1 MNNNQNIGSQLN
13 PTNLQNVNVT
23 NLNTNQTKGKTIKQ
37 KIRNIF
43 LFLIFVGLIGI
54 GTSVYLLIDDNK
66 KYNTYIPIAADLI
79 SVEKINKSGIHYY
92 KGTYKYIIS
101 KKEYFYKSKKLYS
114 SSADRIIQ
122 IKYNKEDPTKLYD
135 ETASKNYFILL
146 FSSIAFS
153 FISMI
158 ISVSL
163 SSSKLKEIITVQV
176 IEQVTCVG
184 GRRIY
189 LSNINIPE
197 NTPSTYE
204 EKYYVYFS
212 NNLDKFNIGNK
223 LTFNIYQ
230 YNEVFTTEAYR
241 NNLARTIYNYKDDD
255 FTLIARQN

>member
-1 MNNNQNIGSQLN
+1 MNDSRNISNQQDL
-13 PTNLQNVNVT
+13 TKLQNVNVT
-23 NLNTNQTKGKTIKQ
+23 DSNINQTKDKKTKQ
-37 KIRNIF
+37 KVRNVF

-54 GTSVYLLIDDNK
+54 GISIYLLIDDNQ

-79 SVEKINKSGIHYY
+79 SEEKIHKSGIQYY
-92 KGTYKYIIS
+92 KGTYKYIIN

-114 SSADRIIQ
+114 SSADKIIQ
-122 IKYNKEDPTKLYD
+122 IKYDKEDPTKLYD

-163 SSSKLKEIITVQV
+163 SSSKIKEIITVQV

-189 LSNINIPE
+189 LSNINIPD
-197 NTPSTYE
+197 NTPSAYE
-204 EKYYVYFS
+204 QKYYVYFS
-212 NNLDKFNIGNK
+212 NDLGKFSIGNK

-230 YNEVFTTEAYR
+230 YNEVFTTETYH
-241 NNLARTIYNYKDDD
+241 NSLARTIYNFKDED
-255 FTLIARQN
+255 FTLVSK